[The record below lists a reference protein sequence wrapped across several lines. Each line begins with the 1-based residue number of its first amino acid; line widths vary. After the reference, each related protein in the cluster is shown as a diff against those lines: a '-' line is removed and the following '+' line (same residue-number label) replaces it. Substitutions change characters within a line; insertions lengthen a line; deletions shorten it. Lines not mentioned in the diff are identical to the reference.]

1 MAAWGTA
8 HVHEGKEGSA
18 MTLKELRSLAD
29 KFHDHVMLE
38 PEKIDILSRLA
49 EQMVVEIEK
58 LEKRVSDLEKQS
70 T

>member
-1 MAAWGTA
+1 
-8 HVHEGKEGSA
+8 

-58 LEKRVSDLEKQS
+58 LEKRVSDLEK
-70 T
+70 